1 MKEYSISLSSIL
13 TIIFVIAKLTGV
25 IDWSWWIVF
34 LPTIITIGLAIL
46 FMAVL
51 LIVIMIGAAID
62 DE

>member
-34 LPTIITIGLAIL
+34 LPTIITIGLAII
-46 FMAVL
+46 FVAVL
-51 LIVIMIGAAID
+51 LIIIMIGAAID
-62 DE
+62 E

>member
-34 LPTIITIGLAIL
+34 LPTIITIGLAII

-62 DE
+62 E

>member
-1 MKEYSISLSSIL
+1 MKDYSISLSSIL
-13 TIIFVIAKLTGV
+13 TIIFVIAKLMGV

-46 FMAVL
+46 FMVVL

-62 DE
+62 E